1 MEKEPRVKN
10 ADEKNWS
17 KQSRY
22 RSYETSGFEPK
33 FPKPKSLAD
42 TSYGKYAEL
51 MKGKLCGKR

>member
-1 MEKEPRVKN
+1 MEKEPRQKN
-10 ADEKNWS
+10 ADEKKWS

-42 TSYGKYAEL
+42 TSYGQYSKL
-51 MKGKLCGKR
+51 LKGETCGK